1 MSIQPVTPG
10 ATGPPGGLGV
20 VRGGVGV
27 REHSAELKTQLTE
40 QGGMSSE
47 QADCIVDG
55 LNSRGVPLD
64 QYDQPSAGDQAK
76 ITEAVTECVLA
87 DTGISVPTTP

>member
-1 MSIQPVTPG
+1 MDRERITIV
-10 ATGPPGGLGV
+10 AAGLALGIV
-20 VRGGVGV
+20 VLAGCSSDS
-27 REHSAELKTQLTE
+27 SAELKTQLTE

-47 QADCIVDG
+47 QADCIVNG

-87 DTGISVPTTP
+87 DTGISVPATP